1 MSLLHLSGR
10 KDARITQQAVR
21 LVDFKELRKKKAPKG
36 CRNPLLMRVGF
47 GV

>member
-21 LVDFKELRKKKAPKG
+21 LVDFKELREKK
-36 CRNPLLMRVGF
+36 RLQRDVGTPY
-47 GV
+47 